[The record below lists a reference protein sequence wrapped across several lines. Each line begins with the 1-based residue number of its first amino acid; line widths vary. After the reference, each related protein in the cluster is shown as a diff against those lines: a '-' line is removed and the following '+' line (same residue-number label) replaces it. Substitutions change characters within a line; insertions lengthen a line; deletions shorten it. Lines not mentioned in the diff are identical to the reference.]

1 MKQHDW
7 TSRRL
12 NRALLASA
20 AVVGLLAFGDFNP
33 VQSTRPIFARPNT
46 WMTRA
51 LDQRVKD
58 GCTTFVIPFEW
69 SFFGHTGSPL
79 VGLGYPSLAHA
90 TFEPHLA
97 YWRKLFPELP
107 PDEFNILFNN
117 VGVFVAGDTERPR
130 RIPGTLATEV
140 PMRTVLERGSGY
152 PCLFSGARRDMGAG
166 AYAVRWELPPLP
178 AQVPAGTSLR
188 IPVKVTNLGND
199 VWPDRAMADAGEPGG
214 WAVRLTYRW
223 LTASEKGPHT
233 GRYDLRRHVFPG
245 ETATIVALPQAPL
258 VPGAYTLELDLL
270 QENVAFFSNMGAPP
284 ARVPI
289 EVVAAGIR

>member
-1 MKQHDW
+1 
-7 TSRRL
+7 
-12 NRALLASA
+12 
-20 AVVGLLAFGDFNP
+20 LLAFGDFNP

-46 WMTRA
+46 WDDARA
-51 LDQRVKD
+51 GPALKD

-107 PDEFNILFNN
+107 PDEFNTLFNN

-140 PMRTVLERGSGY
+140 PMRTVLARGSGY

-178 AQVPAGTSLR
+178 AQVPAGTS
-188 IPVKVTNLGND
+188 P
-199 VWPDRAMADAGEPGG
+199 AD
-214 WAVRLTYRW
+214 
-223 LTASEKGPHT
+223 
-233 GRYDLRRHVFPG
+233 PG
-245 ETATIVALPQAPL
+245 EGDEPRERHLARPRDGGCRRARRLGRPSHLPLAHRVREGP
-258 VPGAYTLELDLL
+258 AHRTL
-270 QENVAFFSNMGAPP
+270 
-284 ARVPI
+284 RT
-289 EVVAAGIR
+289 